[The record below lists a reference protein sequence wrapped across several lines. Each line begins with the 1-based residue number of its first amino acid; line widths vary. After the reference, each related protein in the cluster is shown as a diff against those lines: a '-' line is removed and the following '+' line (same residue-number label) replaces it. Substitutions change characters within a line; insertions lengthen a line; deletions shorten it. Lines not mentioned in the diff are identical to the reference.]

1 MLQLPLRPLLPSLS
15 RSFQPLLSALV
26 FLELLVFHVPEVVIA
41 QYGNIYHY
49 DHLLILLVHHCYVQL
64 VSHHQKCL
72 QVPQDLGSVHCPSRL
87 SDNREGIG
95 CSDFVLFI
103 QLIPEDLSYSL
114 QVLYLVSASFQPLG
128 GSHLAVGFTGTS
140 ISAMLPF
147 SSVIPSALTTFPLCV
162 AI

>member
-49 DHLLILLVHHCYVQL
+49 DHHLILLVHHCYVQL

-103 QLIPEDLSYSL
+103 QLIPEDLLSAGS
-114 QVLYLVSASFQPLG
+114 VFGFSFVSASWWF
-128 GSHLAVGFTGTS
+128 
-140 ISAMLPF
+140 PF
-147 SSVIPSALTTFPLCV
+147 SCRIHRYLNICNAAF
-162 AI
+162 